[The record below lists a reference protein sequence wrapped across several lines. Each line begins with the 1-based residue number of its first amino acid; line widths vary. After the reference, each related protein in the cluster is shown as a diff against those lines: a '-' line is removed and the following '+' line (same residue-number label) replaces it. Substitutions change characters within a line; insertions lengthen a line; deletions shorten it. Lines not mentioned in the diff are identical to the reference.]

1 MVGVLRVRQP
11 IRERMAIALRMTL
24 DSPGN
29 RPSKL
34 ANPIPVRSHLIS
46 RRNHKTLRSRIAVFV
61 AVIQTVLFL
70 AHWFLYQTW
79 IFFWAAPDPSRV
91 SGLQITLTLLS
102 VSFVLASLLAW
113 RSSHLV
119 VRVLYTISAVWL
131 GTLSFCFL
139 AACWCWVI
147 YGGARLFGL
156 HPNPREL
163 VSVLF
168 AIALLASLYGIVNA
182 AWTRVRRVSVK
193 LPNLPESWRGRVAAL
208 VTDTHLGHV
217 RGSRFMRRIVTTLM
231 RLRPDIVFIAGDMYD
246 GTVARVRELAQPWA
260 RLAAPQGAFFV
271 LGNHEEFTD
280 SAKYLDAVEHSGVRV
295 LNNEKVTVDGLQIV
309 GVHYRDSTNDDHFR
323 SVLRQADVDRD
334 RASILLTHAPDRLQI
349 AEEEGFSLQLSGH
362 THGGQFFPFTWITS
376 RIYGKFVYGLQRLGN
391 LLVYVSYG
399 AGTWG
404 PPLRLGTT
412 PEIVLIQFD

>member
-1 MVGVLRVRQP
+1 L
-11 IRERMAIALRMTL
+11 E
-24 DSPGN
+24 
-29 RPSKL
+29 
-34 ANPIPVRSHLIS
+34 NPQI
-46 RRNHKTLRSRIAVFV
+46 LRSRLVVFI
-61 AVIQTVLFL
+61 AVIQTVLFA

-79 IFFWAAPDPSRV
+79 TSFWGSPGA
-91 SGLQITLTLLS
+91 SGFQLTLAILS
-102 VSFVLASLLAW
+102 VSFVMASLLAW
-113 RSSHLV
+113 RSYHSI
-119 VRVLYTISAVWL
+119 VRILYTISAVWL

-139 AACWCWVI
+139 AACACWAT
-147 YGGARLFGL
+147 YGGALLLGL
-156 HPNPREL
+156 HPNRREL
-163 VSVLF
+163 VVTFLGAALAISLF
-168 AIALLASLYGIVNA
+168 GMVNA
-182 AWTRVRRVSVK
+182 AWTRVRRVSVT

-217 RGSRFMRRIVTTLM
+217 RGSRFMQRIVTTLT
-231 RLRPDIVFIAGDMYD
+231 RLRPDVVFIAGDMYD

-260 RLAAPQGAFFV
+260 RLAAPLGAFFV
-271 LGNHEEFTD
+271 LGNHEEFSD
-280 SAKYLDAVEHSGVRV
+280 SSKYLNAVQDSGIRV
-295 LNNEKVTVDGLQIV
+295 LNNEKVTVDGMQIV

-323 SVLRQADVDRD
+323 NVLRNADVDRD

-376 RIYGKFVYGLQRLGN
+376 RMYGKFVYGLQRLGN

>member
-1 MVGVLRVRQP
+1 
-11 IRERMAIALRMTL
+11 
-24 DSPGN
+24 
-29 RPSKL
+29 
-34 ANPIPVRSHLIS
+34 
-46 RRNHKTLRSRIAVFV
+46 LRSRIVVFI
-61 AVIQTVLFL
+61 AVIQTVLFA

-79 IFFWAAPDPSRV
+79 TFFWGTPSA
-91 SGLQITLTLLS
+91 SGLKITLAILS

-113 RSSHLV
+113 RSYHRI
-119 VRVLYTISAVWL
+119 VRFLYTVSAVWL

-139 AACWCWVI
+139 AACACWAT
-147 YGGARLFGL
+147 YGGALLFGL
-156 HPNPREL
+156 HPNRRGL
-163 VSVLF
+163 VVTFLTAALALSLF
-168 AIALLASLYGIVNA
+168 GMVNA
-182 AWTRVRRVSVK
+182 AWTRVRRVSVT

-217 RGSRFMRRIVTTLM
+217 RGSRFMQRIVTTLT
-231 RLRPDIVFIAGDMYD
+231 RLRPDVVFIAGDMYD

-260 RLAAPQGAFFV
+260 RLAAPLGAFFV
-271 LGNHEEFTD
+271 LGNHEEFSD
-280 SAKYLDAVEHSGVRV
+280 STKYLDAIEDSGIRV
-295 LNNEKVTVDGLQIV
+295 LNNEKVTVDGMQIV

-323 SVLRQADVDRD
+323 SVLRNADVDRD

-376 RIYGKFVYGLQRLGN
+376 RMYGKFVYGLQRLGN

>member
-1 MVGVLRVRQP
+1 VARLKPCPPVDYKLQ
-11 IRERMAIALRMTL
+11 
-24 DSPGN
+24 
-29 RPSKL
+29 RPQKL
-34 ANPIPVRSHLIS
+34 ANPIDTRPHLIS
-46 RRNHKTLRSRIAVFV
+46 WRKHKTLRSRIAVFV
-61 AVIQTVLFL
+61 AVIQTVLFV
-70 AHWFLYQTW
+70 AHWFLYRTW
-79 IFFWAAPDPSRV
+79 TFFWAAPAASRV
-91 SGLQITLTLLS
+91 SGLQITLALLS

-113 RSSHLV
+113 RSSHVV

-139 AACWCWVI
+139 AACLCWAI
-147 YGGARLFGL
+147 YGGARLAGL

-163 VSVLF
+163 VISLF
-168 AIALLASLYGIVNA
+168 ALALLASLYGIVNA
-182 AWTRVRRVSVK
+182 AWTRVRRVSVT

-217 RGSRFMRRIVTTLM
+217 RGSRFLRRIVKTLTG
-231 RLRPDIVFIAGDMYD
+231 LRPDIVFIAGDMYD
-246 GTVARVRELAQPWA
+246 GTVARVRELAQPWTD
-260 RLAAPQGAFFV
+260 LAAPLGAFFV

-280 SAKYLDAVEHSGVRV
+280 SSKYLNAVERSGVRV

-323 SVLRQADVDRD
+323 SVLQKADVDRD
-334 RASILLTHAPDRLQI
+334 RASILLTHAPDRLKI

>member
-1 MVGVLRVRQP
+1 
-11 IRERMAIALRMTL
+11 MT
-24 DSPGN
+24 GN
-29 RPSKL
+29 LVNPPLKL
-34 ANPIPVRSHLIS
+34 ANPIAPHSHLIS
-46 RRNHKTLRSRIAVFV
+46 RRKHKTLRSRIAVFV

-70 AHWFLYQTW
+70 AHWFLYRTW
-79 IFFWAAPDPSRV
+79 SFFWVAPDPSRI
-91 SGLQITLTLLS
+91 SGLEITLALLS

-113 RSSHLV
+113 RSSHVL

-139 AACWCWVI
+139 AACLCWAI
-147 YGGARLFGL
+147 YGGARRFGL
-156 HPNPREL
+156 HPNPRGL
-163 VSVLF
+163 VVGLLG
-168 AIALLASLYGIVNA
+168 AALLASLYGIVNA

-217 RGSRFMRRIVTTLM
+217 RGSAFLRRIVTTLTA
-231 RLRPDIVFIAGDMYD
+231 LRPDIVFIAGDMYD

-260 RLAAPQGAFFV
+260 ELAAPLGAFFV

-280 SAKYLDAVEHSGVRV
+280 SSKYLNAVEHSGVRV

-334 RASILLTHAPDRLQI
+334 RASILLTHAPDRLKI

-376 RIYGKFVYGLQRLGN
+376 RVYGKFVYGLQRLGN

>member
-1 MVGVLRVRQP
+1 M
-11 IRERMAIALRMTL
+11 
-24 DSPGN
+24 
-29 RPSKL
+29 
-34 ANPIPVRSHLIS
+34 
-46 RRNHKTLRSRIAVFV
+46 RSRIVVFI
-61 AVIQTVLFL
+61 AVIQLVLLL
-70 AHWFLYQTW
+70 AHWFLYETW
-79 IFFWAAPDPSRV
+79 TAFWGAPDPSGS
-91 SGLQITLTLLS
+91 SGLQIGLALLS

-113 RSSHLV
+113 RSSHVL
-119 VRVLYTISAVWL
+119 VRVLYTLSAVWL

-139 AACWCWVI
+139 AACWCWAI
-147 YGGARLFGL
+147 YGGARLLGL
-156 HPNPREL
+156 HPDRREL
-163 VSVLF
+163 LLVLF
-168 AIALLASLYGIVNA
+168 AFAVLASLYGIVNA
-182 AWTRVRRVSVK
+182 GWTRVRRVSVK

-217 RGSRFMRRIVTTLM
+217 RGFRFMRRIVTTLT

-246 GTVARVRELAQPWA
+246 GTVARVRELAQPWT
-260 RLAAPQGAFFV
+260 RLAAPLGAFFV

-280 SAKYLDAVEHSGVRV
+280 STKYLDAVEDSGVRV

-349 AEEEGFSLQLSGH
+349 AEEAGFSLQLSGH

>member
-1 MVGVLRVRQP
+1 M
-11 IRERMAIALRMTL
+11 
-24 DSPGN
+24 
-29 RPSKL
+29 
-34 ANPIPVRSHLIS
+34 
-46 RRNHKTLRSRIAVFV
+46 RSRIVVFI
-61 AVIQTVLFL
+61 AIIQTVLFL
-70 AHWFLYQTW
+70 AHWFLYETW
-79 IFFWAAPDPSRV
+79 GFFWGVPAASKPSPIAIA
-91 SGLQITLTLLS
+91 LALLS
-102 VSFVLASLLAW
+102 ISFVLASLLAW
-113 RSSHLV
+113 RSSHFV
-119 VRVLYTISAVWL
+119 VRVLYTLSAAWL

-139 AACWCWVI
+139 AAIFCWTS
-147 YGGARLFGL
+147 YGGARVLGL
-156 HPNPREL
+156 HPDRQEL
-163 VSVLF
+163 VVVFFGL
-168 AIALLASLYGIVNA
+168 ALLASLYGMVNA

-193 LPNLPESWRGRVAAL
+193 LPNLPASWRGRVAAL

-217 RGSRFMRRIVTTLM
+217 RGSRFMLRIVTTLT

-260 RLAAPQGAFFV
+260 RLAAPLGAFFV
-271 LGNHEEFTD
+271 LGNHEQFSD

-309 GVHYRDSTNDDHFR
+309 GVHYSDSTNDEHFR
-323 SVLRQADVDRD
+323 SVLRQAQVDRD

-391 LLVYVSYG
+391 LIVYVSYG

>member
-1 MVGVLRVRQP
+1 
-11 IRERMAIALRMTL
+11 
-24 DSPGN
+24 
-29 RPSKL
+29 
-34 ANPIPVRSHLIS
+34 
-46 RRNHKTLRSRIAVFV
+46 LRSRIAVFV

-70 AHWFLYQTW
+70 AHWFLYRTLT
-79 IFFWAAPDPSRV
+79 FFWGAPDPSRV
-91 SGLQITLTLLS
+91 SGLQITLALLS

-113 RSSHLV
+113 RSSHVV

-139 AACWCWVI
+139 AAGWCWAI

-156 HPNPREL
+156 YPNPREL
-163 VSVLF
+163 VVVLF
-168 AIALLASLYGIVNA
+168 AIALLASLYGVVNA

-217 RGSRFMRRIVTTLM
+217 RGSRFMRRIVTTLT

-246 GTVARVRELAQPWA
+246 GTVARVRELASPWA
-260 RLAAPQGAFFV
+260 RLATPMGAFFV

-280 SAKYLDAVEHSGVRV
+280 STKYLDAVEHSGVRV

-323 SVLRQADVDRD
+323 AVLRQADVDRD
-334 RASILLTHAPDRLQI
+334 RASILVTHAPDRLQI

>member
-1 MVGVLRVRQP
+1 
-11 IRERMAIALRMTL
+11 
-24 DSPGN
+24 
-29 RPSKL
+29 
-34 ANPIPVRSHLIS
+34 
-46 RRNHKTLRSRIAVFV
+46 LRSRIAVFV
-61 AVIQTVLFL
+61 AIVQTILFL
-70 AHWFLYQTW
+70 AHWFLYRTW
-79 IFFWAAPDPSRV
+79 IFFSGFAQSPGI
-91 SGLQITLTLLS
+91 SGLQISLALLS

-113 RSSHLV
+113 RSSHVLV
-119 VRVLYTISAVWL
+119 RILYTISAVWL

-139 AACWCWVI
+139 AALSCWAI
-147 YGGARLFGL
+147 YGSASLFGL
-156 HPNPREL
+156 AINRREL
-163 VSVLF
+163 VVVLFGLALLTSLF
-168 AIALLASLYGIVNA
+168 AIVNA
-182 AWTRVRRVSVK
+182 GWTRVRRVSVT

-217 RGSRFMRRIVTTLM
+217 RGFGFMRRIVNKLT

-246 GTVARVRELAQPWA
+246 GTVARVRHLAQPWA
-260 RLAAPQGAFFV
+260 RLAAPLGAFFV

-295 LNNEKVTVDGLQIV
+295 LNNEKITVDGMQIV

-323 SVLRQADVDRD
+323 SLLRDADVDRN
-334 RASILLTHAPDRLQI
+334 RASILLTHAPDRLKI
-349 AEEEGFSLQLSGH
+349 AEEAGFSLQLSGH

-376 RIYGKFVYGLQRLGN
+376 RMYGKFVYGLQRLGS

-412 PEIVLIQFD
+412 PEIVLIQFN

>member
-1 MVGVLRVRQP
+1 M
-11 IRERMAIALRMTL
+11 
-24 DSPGN
+24 
-29 RPSKL
+29 
-34 ANPIPVRSHLIS
+34 
-46 RRNHKTLRSRIAVFV
+46 RSRIVVFI
-61 AVIQTVLFL
+61 AVIQSILFL
-70 AHWFLYQTW
+70 AHWFLYETW
-79 IFFWAAPDPSRV
+79 EFFWGVPVASKSSPLPIVLAV
-91 SGLQITLTLLS
+91 LS

-113 RSSHLV
+113 RSSHVV
-119 VRVLYTISAVWL
+119 VRVLYIVSAVWL

-139 AACWCWVI
+139 AACLCWAS
-147 YGGARLFGL
+147 YGGARLLGL
-156 HPNPREL
+156 HPDRREL
-163 VSVLF
+163 VVVFF
-168 AIALLASLYGIVNA
+168 AIALLASLYGVVNA
-182 AWTRVRRVSVK
+182 AWTRVRRVSVT
-193 LPNLPESWRGRVAAL
+193 LPNLPASWRGRVAAL

-217 RGSRFMRRIVTTLM
+217 RGFRFMRRIVTTLT

-271 LGNHEEFTD
+271 LGNHEQFSD
-280 SAKYLDAVEHSGVRV
+280 SAKYLDAVERSGVRV

-309 GVHYRDSTNDDHFR
+309 GVHYGDSTNDDHFR
-323 SVLRQADVDRD
+323 SVLRHADVDRE
-334 RASILLTHAPDRLQI
+334 RASILLTHAPDRLKI

-376 RIYGKFVYGLQRLGN
+376 RMYGKFVYGLQRLGN
-391 LLVYVSYG
+391 LIVYVSYG